1 VVLKAHHGGDVRKDQ
16 QQTVGAKASA
26 KEIDGVFRIEEESLS
41 ETPNAAPTQSAKQP
55 TNQTNKTRKKKTTVK
70 QRLGRRGTKEVRHKR
85 GKKGRKEGGETP
97 HKG

>member
-26 KEIDGVFRIEEESLS
+26 KEIGGVFRIEEESLS

-55 TNQTNKTRKKKTTVK
+55 TNQTNKTRKKKNN
-70 QRLGRRGTKEVRHKR
+70 GETKAREEGDKR
-85 GKKGRKEGGETP
+85 SETQEGKKGQKRRG
-97 HKG
+97 